1 MRVHTLNFGDLEI
14 AEDSVITFDDG
25 LPGFPQL
32 NRFVILEMDNIKPFH
47 FLQSLP
53 DDDTPPIALYL
64 INPFLV
70 DPSYDFRLTD
80 SDMSSLK
87 SKNSTELTIYAI
99 ATIPEDA
106 RNATLNL
113 MAPIVINVNGRRGR
127 QVILHDSKYSVK
139 HPLPC
144 GAETDSTNLDGET
157 ADTPDEATVGANLC
171 VRPSDATDT
180 SDTPDEATVNNETA
194 DQQAD

>member
-1 MRVHTLNFGDLEI
+1 MRIHTLNFGDLEI
-14 AEDSVITFDDG
+14 VQDTIITFDDG

-32 NRFVILEMDNIKPFH
+32 RRFVVLEMEKIKPFH

-80 SDMSSLK
+80 SDMEAIK

-99 ATIPEDA
+99 ATIPENPCD
-106 RNATLNL
+106 ATLNL
-113 MAPIVINVNGRRGR
+113 MAPIVINVRGRCGR

-144 GAETDSTNLDGET
+144 GAETDGADSNGET
-157 ADTPDEATVGANLC
+157 
-171 VRPSDATDT
+171 
-180 SDTPDEATVNNETA
+180 VNSETA
-194 DQQAD
+194 DQQAETVKA

>member
-1 MRVHTLNFGDLEI
+1 MRIHTLNFGDLEI
-14 AEDSVITFDDG
+14 IQDTIITFDDG

-32 NRFVILEMDNIKPFH
+32 RRFVVLEMENIKPFH
-47 FLQSLP
+47 YLQALP

-80 SDMSSLK
+80 SDMEAIK

-99 ATIPEDA
+99 ATIPEDPGD
-106 RNATLNL
+106 ATLNL
-113 MAPIVINVNGRRGR
+113 MAPIVINVKGRRGR
-127 QVILHDSKYSVK
+127 QVILHDSRYSVK

-144 GAETDSTNLDGET
+144 GAEPDSANLNGET
-157 ADTPDEATVGANLC
+157 VKG
-171 VRPSDATDT
+171 
-180 SDTPDEATVNNETA
+180 ETA
-194 DQQAD
+194 DQQAENE